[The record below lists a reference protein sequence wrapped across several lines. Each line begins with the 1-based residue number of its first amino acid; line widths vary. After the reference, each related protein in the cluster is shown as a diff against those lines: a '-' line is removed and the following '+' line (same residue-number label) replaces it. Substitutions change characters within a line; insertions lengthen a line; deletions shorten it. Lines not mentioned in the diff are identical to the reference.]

1 MSGPK
6 GNLILF
12 LYESALINAGVTS
25 PVSDLSE
32 ADMTG
37 ANLSDI
43 TLNKVKLRNGYV
55 TLAIPIKW
63 IVLSCYKRKE
73 HHEHLF
79 QNCSQVCADRHTW
92 VYHSSSDCLWDW
104 RQREPNR
111 NEQHDASNWHE
122 QYDASNHWHHHR
134 VSNWE

>member
-1 MSGPK
+1 MRMSGPNRPK

-32 ADMTG
+32 ADLTG

-55 TLAIPIKW
+55 TLAIPVKW
-63 IVLSCYKRKE
+63 IVLRC
-73 HHEHLF
+73 
-79 QNCSQVCADRHTW
+79 
-92 VYHSSSDCLWDW
+92 
-104 RQREPNR
+104 
-111 NEQHDASNWHE
+111 
-122 QYDASNHWHHHR
+122 
-134 VSNWE
+134 